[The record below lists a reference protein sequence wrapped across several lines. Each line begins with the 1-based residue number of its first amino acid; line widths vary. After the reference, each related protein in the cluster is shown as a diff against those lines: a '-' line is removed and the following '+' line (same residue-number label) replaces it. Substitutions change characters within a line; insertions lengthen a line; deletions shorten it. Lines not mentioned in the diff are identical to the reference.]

1 MARTSHDEVMEKL
14 RDTPVWQ
21 AISNDDME
29 LVKRLIA
36 KEEDKRQ

>member
-14 RDTPVWQ
+14 RATPVWQ

-29 LVKRLIA
+29 LAKRLITEQEQN
-36 KEEDKRQ
+36 K